1 MILLGLG
8 GNRVSPAGT
17 PARTLDAAVGALRD
31 AGCRIVVRSPF
42 YESAP
47 VGPADQP
54 WFVNMALAVECDRPA
69 TEMLA
74 LCHLIE
80 TRFGRVRD
88 RRWRARTLDIDLLDW
103 HDAVLPDREV
113 WARESRRVDAPEE
126 LVLPHPR
133 LHLRRFVLQPL
144 ADIAPGWRHPV
155 LGTDVVSLLHAVA
168 DQPLRPLIASPSP
181 ED

>member
-8 GNRVSPAGT
+8 GNRVSHAGA
-17 PARTLDAAVGALRD
+17 PARTLDAAVDALRD
-31 AGCRIVVRSPF
+31 AGCMIAARSPL

-54 WFVNMALAVECDRPA
+54 WFVNMALAVESDLPA
-69 TEMLA
+69 TAMLA
-74 LCHLIE
+74 LCHRVE
-80 TRFGRVRD
+80 DRFGRLRD
-88 RRWRARTLDIDLLDW
+88 RRWQARTLDIDLLDW
-103 HDAVLPDREV
+103 RGAVLPDRTA
-113 WARESRRVDAPEE
+113 WAREAGRMDAPEG

-155 LGTDVVSLLHAVA
+155 LGIDIGSLVQTVA
-168 DQPLRPLIASPSP
+168 DQSLRPLAGVSAPG
-181 ED
+181 D